1 MVRHRSI
8 HCQPRQEGRRGQRGI
23 VLLLAIIAL
32 LLISAVGAAIL
43 FMAASESGFVG
54 SQRMVAR
61 AFYAGVG
68 GLEEARYRLLTG
80 LQPGVGAIPI
90 GVNYSAPVNL
100 VGAGGAV
107 PVLPCTATEVLGTLV
122 PCVTS
127 NVTPLSPPTPVGAQA
142 PPRRNNVLYII
153 NSANPNPPAPNSN
166 PAAPAAADND
176 PSRGNEI
183 PNAAIL
189 TTGSIQPGAGTQS
202 SVPWVWIRINLKTE
216 RATRAAGTVGQDLD
230 LNAATDLDDEPVFI
244 YLGRQYRRLD
254 LLALDPTGQLLPAP
268 WGPPP
273 DPTSGRDCL
282 AVVCASPVYVVTAY
296 STIPGP
302 PPTGRIV
309 RTEVGAGT
317 GFSVN
322 AGILSEPDITIAGT
336 SMYIGYDQCD
346 PDCPPGNPP
355 KKGYPAPAP
364 GVIPNCNYVLPI
376 QSAAAKDTS
385 RINGNSTLTWPQ
397 PCTNSGALATQPQSC
412 IQEGANF
419 PYNVRQLI
427 DMLRPMA
434 TPIPSGGYTGLP
446 GGGVTIG
453 RFPPPPYP
461 ANLIQGT
468 GADPQITYV
477 NGPFKCTGGC
487 TGAGILIVDCPT
499 CTSANPALA
508 FNASMEFYGLILVNG
523 PVSVLG
529 GGSPTTGCN
538 IYGTMIASGTITNDV
553 GGAIC
558 YRYNSC
564 AQRDMFR
571 NRPFGQLSF
580 REIPD

>member
-1 MVRHRSI
+1 MVRRRST
-8 HCQPRQEGRRGQRGI
+8 HPQRGI

-54 SQRMVAR
+54 SQRMTAR
-61 AFYAGVG
+61 AFYAGMG

-80 LQPGVGAIPI
+80 LQPGIGAIPV
-90 GVNYSAPVNL
+90 GVNYFAPVNL
-100 VGAGGAV
+100 GGAGGAV
-107 PVLPCTATEVLGTLV
+107 PVLPCTATEMPGTLI

-127 NVTPLSPPTPVGAQA
+127 AVTPLSPPTPVGAQA
-142 PPRRNNVLYII
+142 PPRRNNILYII
-153 NSANPNPPAPNSN
+153 NSANPNPPAPGSN
-166 PAAPAAADND
+166 PNAPAAVNND
-176 PSRGNEI
+176 PFMTNEI
-183 PNAAIL
+183 PNPAII

-202 SVPWVWIRINLKTE
+202 SVPWVWVRINLKTE
-216 RATRAAGTVGQDLD
+216 RATRAAGTVGQDID
-230 LNAATDLDDEPVFI
+230 LRPATDLDDEPVFT
-244 YLGRQYRRLD
+244 YLGRQYRRPD

-282 AVVCASPVYVVTAY
+282 AVVCATPVYVVTAY
-296 STIPGP
+296 ATIPGP
-302 PPTGRIV
+302 TPTGRIL
-309 RTEVGAGT
+309 RSEIGAGT

-322 AGILSEPDITIAGT
+322 AGILSEPDITVAGT

-346 PDCPPGNPP
+346 PDCPPGNPA

-364 GVIPNCNYVLPI
+364 GVIPNCNYVLPV
-376 QSAAAKDTS
+376 QSNQPLGS
-385 RINGNSTLTWPQ
+385 SQINGVATLTWPF
-397 PCTNSGALATQPQSC
+397 PCPNSQAGTSSVGQSC
-412 IQEGANF
+412 IEEGAAF
-419 PYNVRQLI
+419 PYDVAQLI

-446 GGGVTIG
+446 GGGITIG
-453 RFPPPPYP
+453 GFPPPPYP
-461 ANLIQGT
+461 NNLVQGV
-468 GADPQITYV
+468 GADPQITYI

-487 TGAGILIVDCPT
+487 KGAGILIVDCPT
-499 CTSANPALA
+499 CTSAQPALA

-523 PVSVLG
+523 PVSILG

-538 IYGTMIASGTITNDV
+538 IYGTMIASGTVTNDV